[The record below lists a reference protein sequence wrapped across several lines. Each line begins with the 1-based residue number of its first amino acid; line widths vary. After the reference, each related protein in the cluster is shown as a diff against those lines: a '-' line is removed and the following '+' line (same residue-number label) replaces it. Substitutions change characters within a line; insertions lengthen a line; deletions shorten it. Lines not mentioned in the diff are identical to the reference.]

1 MERLHSILLLSMDI
15 LVLSKYW
22 LELMQTSTCRI
33 RYCMHVRSCKVKLPY
48 ASILLILASELVSL
62 SPVLC
67 AQSTYPLPPHC
78 SINISLNTNCI
89 SCKRFVQDGYTA
101 FFCAALRSH
110 FGIVQLLLQQNAD
123 INICDKVL
131 KYFTPRGV
139 HINVCQFWRPCMLTY
154 TFTQFEVCICVPIS
168 TIQNGFSPLYVA
180 SQVGRIEVVESML
193 KSGADPNQ
201 IISVRRETSVFLSVS
216 CAQQWT
222 VLCATDRAGTSPNNC
237 WEWN

>member
-1 MERLHSILLLSMDI
+1 
-15 LVLSKYW
+15 
-22 LELMQTSTCRI
+22 MQTSTCRI

-67 AQSTYPLPPHC
+67 AQSTYPFPPHC

-131 KYFTPRGV
+131 KYFTSRDV
-139 HINVCQFWRPCMLTY
+139 HIMFASFEDRACSHTHVHSLRYAYVCPY
-154 TFTQFEVCICVPIS
+154 
-168 TIQNGFSPLYVA
+168 PLYRMV
-180 SQVGRIEVVESML
+180 
-193 KSGADPNQ
+193 
-201 IISVRRETSVFLSVS
+201 SVHFMWPVKW
-216 CAQQWT
+216 A
-222 VLCATDRAGTSPNNC
+222 VLRWWKVC
-237 WEWN
+237 